1 MVLDHHGEG
10 TVVDIGCGT
19 GHVTAE
25 LAHRGL
31 EVVGIDPSEAMLGIA
46 RRSHPEMVFRRG
58 GANLYDSPEPTDQL
72 VPLRGVLARFSLIH
86 IDPDLIGG
94 VLDSWAQRMPAGGVV
109 LLAFQSTDGEGQPV
123 VSFDHAVAPAWRWHP
138 EEMSARLARAG
149 FDEAWRTMSRPDSLH
164 RFLDTERK
172 RELIAE
178 LTNTYA
184 RVMNM
189 RPDTIRVV
197 IEEFPRENWGVAG
210 VTLADSGQ
218 NESLN
223 APGNSTS
230 S

>member
-1 MVLDHHGEG
+1 MPMIHVLNA
-10 TVVDIGCGT
+10 
-19 GHVTAE
+19 TA
-25 LAHRGL
+25 
-31 EVVGIDPSEAMLGIA
+31 S
-46 RRSHPEMVFRRG
+46 S
-58 GANLYDSPEPTDQL
+58 
-72 VPLRGVLARFSLIH
+72 
-86 IDPDLIGG
+86 
-94 VLDSWAQRMPAGGVV
+94 
-109 LLAFQSTDGEGQPV
+109 
-123 VSFDHAVAPAWRWHP
+123 
-138 EEMSARLARAG
+138 
-149 FDEAWRTMSRPDSLH
+149 
-164 RFLDTERK
+164 TERK

-178 LTNTYA
+178 LTKTYA